1 MKNLIK
7 TITVTALLILG
18 GLNANAQNSK
28 ADLSY
33 VSTVDLSADKVWEQ
47 IRVMD
52 NIDKISSFVG
62 KVEWT
67 GPKGAGGS
75 RVCTAPDGKGAFKEN
90 IIKFDDE
97 QRTYTWQVVEGV
109 PAKVT
114 NSFRVV
120 DLGLNKSMIVWSSNY
135 KFMENP
141 NMTEEQFKAFMLG
154 TVSEMVENMV
164 KMAS

>member
-7 TITVTALLILG
+7 TITVTALLVFG
-18 GLNANAQNSK
+18 GLSVKAQNSK

-62 KVEWT
+62 KVDWT
-67 GPKGAGGS
+67 GPKGIGGS
-75 RVCTAPDGKGAFKEN
+75 RLCTAPDGKGKFREN
-90 IIKFDDE
+90 IIQFDDK

-120 DLGLNKSMIVWSSNY
+120 DLGLNQSMIVWTSDY
-135 KFMENP
+135 EFIENP
-141 NMTEEQFKAFMLG
+141 NMTEEQFRAFMEG
-154 TVSEMVENMV
+154 AVTEMIENMV

>member
-7 TITVTALLILG
+7 TITVTTLLILG
-18 GLNANAQNSK
+18 SLSANAQNSK

-33 VSTVDLSADKVWEQ
+33 VSTVKLSADKVWEQ

-62 KVEWT
+62 KVDWT
-67 GPKGAGGS
+67 GPKGVGGS
-75 RVCTAPDGKGAFKEN
+75 RLCTAPDGKGKFREN
-90 IIKFDDE
+90 IIKFDDN
-97 QRTYTWQVVEGV
+97 QRTYTWQIVEGV

-114 NSFRVV
+114 NSFKVV
-120 DLGLNKSMIVWSSNY
+120 DLGLNKSMIVWTSDY
-135 KFMENP
+135 DFMENP
-141 NMTEEQFKAFMLG
+141 NMTEEQFKAFMQG
-154 TVSEMVENMV
+154 AVSEMIENMV

>member
-7 TITVTALLILG
+7 TITIALSLFVSTSIT
-18 GLNANAQNSK
+18 AQNKK

-33 VSTVDLSADKVWEQ
+33 VSTVELSADKVWEQ

-52 NIDKISSFVG
+52 NIDKISSIVG

-67 GPKGAGGS
+67 GPKGVGGV
-75 RVCTAPDGKGAFKEN
+75 RVCTTPDGKGKFKEK
-90 IIKFDDE
+90 IIKFNDK
-97 QRTYTWQVVEGV
+97 QRSYTWQVVEGV

-120 DLGLNKSMIVWSSNY
+120 DLGLNTSMIVWTSNY
-135 KFMENP
+135 QFIENP
-141 NMTEEQFKAFMLG
+141 NMTEIQFRGFLEGAV
-154 TVSEMVENMV
+154 TEMVDNLV
-164 KMAS
+164 DLAK